1 MKLHS
6 LLSLL
11 EPIRIE
17 TATYRELF
25 DYSRDYDL
33 ATVRDI
39 REVRKEVVKLLT
51 VGNGKRLSDNV
62 DASIAAL
69 KDQEIEMFNRVQ
81 QQELYMMNLRTA
93 DKIRKAALPSK
104 AVSPLSTP
112 GQSSM
117 TEESHLLKQ
126 LDVRGQNL
134 RKLCEAEEQLTLEE
148 TEEEQEREQQLL
160 IQELKRLEQQ
170 IKDKQQLDDSQD
182 PVDNSST
189 APSVDHLDTID
200 TIVKSIQANHNRAT
214 LSTIECTEQYITELQ
229 QQTEITPSP
238 TEGKGLLSPV
248 DHGHQLKS
256 VFSDA
261 ELKEKWLTSMKA
273 LCKQLMPD
281 HIMGKTAGR
290 LLEILIHQPNATV
303 SIDILRKEFPPER
316 EKRHQ
321 LALVILVQ
329 LEAKLITMNEDT
341 ISVRL

>member
-1 MKLHS
+1 MFDVLDDCVHSLTSCNQTLDS

-148 TEEEQEREQQLL
+148 YNQVALLKKENLEIERELEEIHASLKTEEEQEREQQLL

-170 IKDKQQLDDSQD
+170 IKDKQQLDNSQGKKKKKI
-182 PVDNSST
+182 VYGCHSNTKVSYVYRSGRHVFNSTICRSFGYNRYYCQVNSSE
-189 APSVDHLDTID
+189 S
-200 TIVKSIQANHNRAT
+200 Q
-214 LSTIECTEQYITELQ
+214 
-229 QQTEITPSP
+229 
-238 TEGKGLLSPV
+238 
-248 DHGHQLKS
+248 
-256 VFSDA
+256 
-261 ELKEKWLTSMKA
+261 
-273 LCKQLMPD
+273 
-281 HIMGKTAGR
+281 
-290 LLEILIHQPNATV
+290 
-303 SIDILRKEFPPER
+303 
-316 EKRHQ
+316 
-321 LALVILVQ
+321 
-329 LEAKLITMNEDT
+329 
-341 ISVRL
+341 